1 MPHVVSSRP
10 DQTLLPAIRQT
21 PRGAD
26 EALFAVAFV
35 DTNGIHLIE
44 QEIKT
49 VGHVRVLATNR
60 FDRSQTRTDT
70 AFARITAF
78 GASGRLLTLKGVTF
92 HPKMYLAR
100 RGRAYSGVIGSAN
113 LTFGLA
119 GNYEIGLVVD
129 GIPARD
135 AWGLGERLWNHTEAL
150 PWTPKGPVRPDE
162 LDPQLY
168 RLLTQ
173 YVHTGMT
180 IPTLGPRPEL
190 NTILAFGPSG
200 AIVAT
205 KRSPGGQAVDARM
218 IQIGYDALA
227 TAPTGQ
233 LTNLHLLNTLRV
245 HRSSFVLALLATL
258 PMVRQ
263 VSASPITIELLAPP
277 PVQPSSPLT
286 DRALLPGSNARTQ

>member
-1 MPHVVSSRP
+1 MPNVVSSRP
-10 DQTLLPAIRQT
+10 DQTLLPAIRQIL
-21 PRGAD
+21 RGAD

-35 DTNGIHLIE
+35 DTKGIHLIE

-49 VGHVRVLATNR
+49 AGHVRVLATNR

-78 GASGRLLTLKGVTF
+78 GASGRLLNPKSRTTF

-100 RGRAYSGVIGSAN
+100 RGCAYSGVIGSAN

-135 AWGLGERLWNHTEAL
+135 AWALGERLWNHTEAL

-168 RLLTQ
+168 RLLSQ
-173 YVHTGMT
+173 HLHAGLT
-180 IPTLGPRPEL
+180 IPTLGPKPEP
-190 NTILAFGPSG
+190 NTILAFGPTG
-200 AIVAT
+200 ATVAT
-205 KRSPGGQAVDARM
+205 KKSPGGQVVEARM

-233 LTNLHLLNTLRV
+233 LTNPHLLNTLRV
-245 HRSSFVLALLATL
+245 HRSSFVLALLAQL

-263 VSASPITIELLAPP
+263 VSTSPIAIELVAPP
-277 PVQPSSPLT
+277 PTQPSSPS
-286 DRALLPGSNARTQ
+286 D